1 MKWIFEAKRHQISD
15 YLYREIRI
23 ENKLTDENGSQVRLK
38 PEAEVEVTVEAE
50 PEATVAAQSDEGV
63 QNAPREKM
71 VL

>member
-1 MKWIFEAKRHQISD
+1 MAAKS
-15 YLYREIRI
+15 
-23 ENKLTDENGSQVRLK
+23 VLK